1 MAAVDLTLDAKYVAE
16 QGPIFLTGVQAH
28 VRAILDQ
35 LRLDRRNGL
44 RTGAFVSGY
53 QGSPL
58 GTFDREL
65 HRQLHLAPDGAL
77 VHVPAVNEELA
88 ATSVYGTQ
96 LVDQLPGARTD
107 GVFGVWYGKGP
118 GLDRA
123 CDAIRHGNFVG
134 AARTGGMVALVGD
147 DPGCKSSTIPS
158 ASEQMLAGLHVPT
171 LYPGR
176 LEEVLAFGLHAV
188 ACSRA
193 SGLWSAIKSV
203 TNIADGAGT
212 ATPVA
217 AGFVPVV
224 PQLEWR
230 GRPFVHEPSGKLL
243 AARSLEME
251 ETLVSV
257 RLPLAKLYA
266 RANALNEI
274 AVAPRAA
281 RLGIVAAGKTFYDLR
296 HACELLGL
304 DDARLERLG
313 IRLLRVGMLYPLDED
328 VVRELAR
335 GTTDVLVVE
344 EKGPWLERAVRDAL
358 YDLPERP
365 RVLGRLDAE
374 GRPLVPAA
382 GELDGDL
389 VAAVL
394 ARAVAP
400 LLPDGERLAA
410 RPAPAAAPVPPPVDL
425 PARSPFFCSGCPH
438 NRSTDVPDGTQV
450 GVGIGCHTMVL
461 LTREGKGELT
471 GLTQMGGEGAQWIG
485 MAPFTGTAHF
495 VQNIGDGT
503 FHHSGSLAVRAA
515 VAAGVNITYKL
526 LYNSAV
532 AMTGGQAVEGV
543 LAVPELARG
552 LAAEGVRRIVI
563 TAEEPERYRG
573 VALPG
578 IASVRGRD
586 ALLDAQRELAEVPG
600 VTVLIH
606 DQRCAAEKRR
616 LRKRGKLADPPQRVV
631 IEERVCE
638 GCGDCGRKSDCLSVR
653 PVETEYG
660 RKTQIHQ
667 ASCNKDFSCLEG
679 DCPSFVTVLP
689 PRGRRAASA
698 PAPSR
703 PSPSEPPSGLPTPE
717 PRVPAHDC
725 TIRMVG
731 IGGTGVVTIS
741 QVLGVAAMLDG
752 RHVWSLDQT
761 GLSQKGGPVASD
773 VRFADAPIGGA
784 NKAAAGGA
792 DVLLGF
798 DLLGAAAPKNLA
810 TASPDRTVAV
820 ISTSEVP
827 TGQMV
832 IDPAAAFPGAPSVLA
847 PIEAATRRDE
857 NVLLDAQHLSQA
869 LLHDDMPANALLLGA
884 AFQAGALPLSAGAI
898 EQAFRLNG
906 AAVERNLAAF
916 AWGRAAV
923 ADPGAVA
930 AVLDAPDEPAPRT
943 ADELI
948 ADRAAELRRYQDD
961 RYARRYEDAALRV
974 MAVAAERAPD
984 KAGAIATAFAGGLFK
999 LMAYKDEYEVA
1010 RLHLDGADRARAAS
1024 GYGPGARVAW
1034 HLHPPVLRGLGMR
1047 RKVRLGSWFTPAFT
1061 ALREGRRL
1069 RGTPLDP
1076 FGRTE
1081 VRRTERALVGEY
1093 QGIVDEA
1100 LRHLTPRTADAVVE
1114 LCELPG
1120 VVRGYEEIKLA
1131 AVARFREEA
1140 AQRLAALRAAA

>member
-1 MAAVDLTLDAKYVAE
+1 VAVTTPAGRDISLDAKYLSDE
-16 QGPIFLTGVQAH
+16 GPIFLTGVQAH

-35 LRLDRRNGL
+35 LRLDRRAGRN
-44 RTGAFVSGY
+44 TSAFVSGY

-58 GTFDREL
+58 GTFDREVS
-65 HRQLHLAPDGAL
+65 RQRHLAPDGAL
-77 VHVPAVNEELA
+77 VHVPALNEELA

-96 LVDQLPGARTD
+96 LVDQLPGPRAD

-123 CDAIRHGNFVG
+123 GDAIRHGNFVG
-134 AARTGGMVALVGD
+134 ASPTGGMVALVGD
-147 DPGCKSSTIPS
+147 DPGAKSSTIPS
-158 ASEQMLAGLHVPT
+158 ASEATLAALQVPT

-176 LEEVLAFGLHAV
+176 LDEVLRFGLHAV
-188 ACSRA
+188 ACSRT
-193 SGLWSAIKSV
+193 SGLWTAIKSV

-212 ATPVA
+212 ATPPDDA
-217 AGFVPVV
+217 FAPVI
-224 PQLEWR
+224 PELEWR
-230 GRPFVHEPSGKLL
+230 GRPFVHAPSGKLL
-243 AARSLEME
+243 QAQSLESEATMFGA
-251 ETLVSV
+251 

-266 RANALNEI
+266 RANALNAL
-274 AVAPRAA
+274 AVDPAGA

-296 HACELLGL
+296 QACALLGL
-304 DDARLERLG
+304 DDDRLERLG
-313 IRLLRVGMLYPLDED
+313 IRLLRIGMLYPLDEEI
-328 VVRELAR
+328 VRDLAR
-335 GTTDVLVVE
+335 GAAQVLVVE

-358 YDLPERP
+358 YDVPDRP
-365 RVLGRLDAE
+365 RILGRLDAE
-374 GRPLVPAA
+374 GRPLVPGA

-389 VAAVL
+389 IAAAL
-394 ARAVAP
+394 ARVVGP
-400 LLPDGERLAA
+400 LLPGGERLAE
-410 RPAPAAAPVPPPVDL
+410 RPAPPTAPAAPIDL

-485 MAPFTGTAHF
+485 MAPFTQTAHF

-543 LAVPELARG
+543 LAVPDLVRG
-552 LAAEGVRRIVI
+552 LAAEGVKRIIV

-573 VALPG
+573 VALAP

-586 ALLDAQRELAEVPG
+586 ALLDAQRELAAVPG

-689 PRGRRAASA
+689 PRRRPREQPAAA
-698 PAPSR
+698 HP
-703 PSPSEPPSGLPTPE
+703 EPPANLPEPE
-717 PRVPAHDC
+717 PRVPAADC
-725 TIRMVG
+725 TIRMIG

-741 QVLGVAAMLDG
+741 QVVGVAAMLDG

-773 VRFADAPIGGA
+773 VRFADAPIAGA
-784 NKAAAGGA
+784 NKATAGGA
-792 DVLLGF
+792 DVYLGF
-798 DLLGAAAPKNLA
+798 DLLGAAAPRNLA
-810 TASPDRTVAV
+810 TASPDRTLAV
-820 ISTSEVP
+820 VSTSAIP

-832 IDPAAAFPGAPSVLA
+832 IDPAAAFPAEPGVLA

-857 NVLLDAQHLSQA
+857 NVYLDTQRLSQA
-869 LLHDDMPANALLLGA
+869 LFADDMPANALLLGA
-884 AFQAGALPLSAGAI
+884 AYQAGALPIGADAI
-898 EQAFRLNG
+898 ERAFRLNG
-906 AAVERNLAAF
+906 AAVQRNLAAF

-923 ADPGAVA
+923 ADPAAVA
-930 AVLDAPDEPAPRT
+930 ALLADDGPPPRT
-943 ADELI
+943 ADELV
-948 ADRAAELRRYQDD
+948 AARAAELRRYQDD
-961 RYARRYEDAALRV
+961 RCARRYTEAVRR
-974 MAVAAERAPD
+974 VAAAAGERAPEAAD
-984 KAGAIATAFAGGLFK
+984 AITTAFAEGLFK
-999 LMAYKDEYEVA
+999 LTAYKDEYEVA
-1010 RLHLDGADRARAAS
+1010 RLHLEGADRARAAS
-1024 GYGPGARVAW
+1024 GYGPDARIAW

-1047 RKVRLGSWFTPAFT
+1047 RKVRLGEWFTPAFT
-1061 ALREGRRL
+1061 ALHRARRL
-1069 RGTPLDP
+1069 RGTRLDP

-1081 VRRTERALVGEY
+1081 VRRTERALPAEY
-1093 QGIVDEA
+1093 EAIVADA
-1100 LRHLTPRTADAVVE
+1100 LRHLTPHNAPAVAE
-1114 LCELPG
+1114 LCALPD
-1120 VVRGYEEIKLA
+1120 VVRGYEDIKLE
-1131 AVARFREEA
+1131 AVARFRAEA
-1140 AQRLAALRAAA
+1140 ADRLRAVSG